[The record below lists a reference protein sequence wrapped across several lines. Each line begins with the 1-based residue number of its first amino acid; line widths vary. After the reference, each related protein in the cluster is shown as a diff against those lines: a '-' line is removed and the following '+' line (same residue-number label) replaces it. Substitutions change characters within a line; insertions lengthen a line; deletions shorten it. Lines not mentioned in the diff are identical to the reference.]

1 MRYAIIGAG
10 ISGLSVANM
19 LSQSNE
25 VVIFEK
31 DKRPG
36 GMIKCDRID
45 GCLFHRTGGHVFNT
59 KRKDVFD
66 WFWSHFDK
74 DKDFTKATRNSSVAM
89 PSGEFIPYPIE
100 NHIYKLPKSIGEQ
113 IIDDLIAIS
122 NVQNWSTENFEQFL
136 KERFGDTL
144 YNLYFKPYN
153 YKIWRRN
160 LSDVPLSWLEGKL
173 PMPTVKEIIY
183 NNIFHIEE
191 QDFVHSSFY
200 YPKVGGSQYLAE
212 KLAKKLDV
220 RYGSHIETASFQ
232 NGKWNIDGAEFDR
245 VIFCG
250 NIKDFPSIFKDLEEI
265 TPFKEHI
272 DNLESHGTTSVFC
285 EINDNPYSW
294 VYQPDMKHM
303 SHRIICT
310 GNFAE
315 SNRGPSRM
323 TGTIEFTDEVER
335 EDIVQQLSKMPF
347 SPRYITHN
355 YEQYTYPLQKEDTRR
370 IIREIKDAIA
380 PKGIYLCGRFAE
392 WEYANMDV
400 CIGYAIDL
408 CKKLESE

>member
-173 PMPTVKEIIY
+173 P
-183 NNIFHIEE
+183 NAHSQRDNI
-191 QDFVHSSFY
+191 
-200 YPKVGGSQYLAE
+200 
-212 KLAKKLDV
+212 
-220 RYGSHIETASFQ
+220 
-232 NGKWNIDGAEFDR
+232 
-245 VIFCG
+245 
-250 NIKDFPSIFKDLEEI
+250 
-265 TPFKEHI
+265 
-272 DNLESHGTTSVFC
+272 
-285 EINDNPYSW
+285 
-294 VYQPDMKHM
+294 
-303 SHRIICT
+303 
-310 GNFAE
+310 
-315 SNRGPSRM
+315 
-323 TGTIEFTDEVER
+323 
-335 EDIVQQLSKMPF
+335 
-347 SPRYITHN
+347 
-355 YEQYTYPLQKEDTRR
+355 
-370 IIREIKDAIA
+370 
-380 PKGIYLCGRFAE
+380 
-392 WEYANMDV
+392 
-400 CIGYAIDL
+400 
-408 CKKLESE
+408 